1 MVSRVFIVAGQS
13 NAAGQNGVVVSHL
26 IPQDAGIKIWTGA
39 AWVTLINGTNN
50 QTLASAQSTA
60 GYWGPESQFAYL
72 CRQAFPSDTIY
83 ILKHAVGSTAIA
95 YYLPGGV
102 GYTALTSNLPTAYAA
117 LTDPVTE
124 ALIWYQGEQD
134 ATTSAMANAYQA
146 NLEALDAVLKT
157 TWRGNETT
165 RFLCAQINPG
175 DGRPFLSTVRAAQ
188 AAFCAVDPATR
199 KLNDATGY
207 AYQPDTVHVTGP
219 GLVSCGADMYAN
231 YTAARRSRM
240 VWG

>member
-1 MVSRVFIVAGQS
+1 MVSRVFITAGQS
-13 NAAGQNGVVVSHL
+13 NAAGQNPTVSTHL
-26 IPQDAGIKIWTGA
+26 QASDAGIKIWTGA

-50 QTLASAQSTA
+50 QALAAPAT
-60 GYWGPESQFAYL
+60 GYWGPEAQFAYL

-83 ILKHAVGSTAIA
+83 ILKHAVGSTAIS
-95 YYLPGGV
+95 YYLPGGT
-102 GYTALTSNLPTAYAA
+102 GYTALTNNLPTAYAA

-134 ATTSAMANAYQA
+134 ATTQVMADAYQA
-146 NLEALDAVLKT
+146 NLEALHVVLKT

-165 RFLCAQINPG
+165 RFLCAQVAPG
-175 DGRPFLSTVRAAQ
+175 DARPFLSTVRAAQ
-188 AAFCAVDPATR
+188 AAFCAVDPAIR

-207 AYQPDTVHVTGP
+207 AMQGDAVHLNAA

>member
-1 MVSRVFIVAGQS
+1 MVARVFITAGQS
-13 NAAGQNGVVVSHL
+13 NAAGQTPTVSTHL
-26 IPQDAGIKIWTGA
+26 QASDAGIKIWTGA

-50 QTLASAQSTA
+50 QTLASAQSTQ

-95 YYLPGGV
+95 YYLPGGE
-102 GYTALTSNLPTAYAA
+102 GYAVLTAALPTAYAA

-124 ALIWYQGEQD
+124 AFIWYQGEQD
-134 ATTSAMANAYQA
+134 ASTSVLANAYQA
-146 NLEALDAVLKT
+146 NLEALDVVLKT

-165 RFLCAQINPG
+165 RFLCAQVAPG
-175 DGRPFLSTVRAAQ
+175 DGRAYLATVRAAQ

-207 AYQPDTVHVTGP
+207 TYQPDTVHLRQE

-231 YTAARRSRM
+231 YTSARRSRM